1 MSQRDP
7 STFPSSALSNLG
19 RRLLTAALFLVI
31 CTLIIDALVGDQGLV
46 ATRRARE
53 QDRQLTAELEHL
65 RTRNAHMRE
74 DIRHLREDRSTI
86 DEIARRDLGLM
97 SPGEMIFIIRDI
109 HQPDAH
115 LPVVSVK

>member
-7 STFPSSALSNLG
+7 STSSSSALSNLG
-19 RRLLTAALFLVI
+19 RRLLAAALFLVI
-31 CTLIIDALVGDQGLV
+31 CTLMLDALVGDQGLV

-53 QDRQLTAELEHL
+53 QDRQLTGELERL

-97 SPGEMIFIIRDI
+97 SPGEMLFIIRDI
-109 HQPDAH
+109 PQPDAH